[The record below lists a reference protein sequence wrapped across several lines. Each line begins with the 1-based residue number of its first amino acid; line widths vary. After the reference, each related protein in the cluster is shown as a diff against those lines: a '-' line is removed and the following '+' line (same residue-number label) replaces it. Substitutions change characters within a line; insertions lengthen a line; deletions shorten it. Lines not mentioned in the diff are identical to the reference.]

1 MASDE
6 GFGPPKKTLEDQV
19 AGLADFQRDTYYL
32 LTSLIGADGAEDT
45 LGGMFGGLQESLDT
59 LTQAFTDGLPSSDLL
74 SGLGGGAAAGLTG
87 GGKAFPS
94 RAITSAPN
102 RNPTPEDVMKLPVE
116 FSMGY
121 LLIYNQLVK
130 MHEGD
135 ADKKKKGSGGGVS
148 GFFKGLLEGAAGIAL
163 LAVALIAFAGALAL
177 FQIVKWDA
185 ALVGMIAFAAFV
197 LGMTAIAKSMGN
209 NLKDFEKFGMG
220 MLLLTAG
227 IILFNVAI
235 LVSALVQPYIPAA
248 LQTIVGFRLFTKS
261 MVGIAN
267 TIGDNMANFQK
278 FALGI
283 LALTAGIILF
293 NVAIVISAM
302 VYRSGILFDGLIAV
316 GLFMGFVAGMGLIS
330 MMVGQ
335 LLPQFLKFSLGVL
348 ALTGSLILFGIA
360 IAVLAS
366 IVPKIPMAL
375 IGLGLMLAVMAGIGA
390 LIFIPFMPALL
401 AGILMFS
408 GTLAVLSV
416 ALLLWSVA
424 LAALGAVSG
433 LVPRAQAGIQGSL
446 QIIRDLTGLAIETGL
461 MMIALVA
468 FGATLAVLGAGLL
481 VWGTALATLGALD
494 SDKISRA
501 RTGIQGSL
509 DVLRSLKGVFFEII
523 AMAAFGVAVGVFAN
537 GMIAFADVIVKFGK
551 IGDEE
556 VNRANNGI
564 KKIISFLTDPAAGG
578 VATLFETM
586 NNSVLKGLRK
596 FGESLK
602 PFSEA
607 MNDLSSAILT
617 FGEKEGVVERAS
629 KSIMTLLTTFS
640 NLQGV
645 MQGINRENVWKFKDS
660 LADLGWGIKQ
670 LTDYASDSAVNR
682 VPAIASALERLAA
695 INLGGVFSPLMDLAN
710 RQADIEK
717 LSKSMERISRSM
729 EAPRENV
736 FTKLGQT
743 LANLNGGQVSA
754 GAEAGEG
761 RGPAR
766 ITGPSQME
774 MYVKEIRDYM
784 KTWEAARVNAAN
796 DKEIA
801 AVTGAGGGSTSVTSF
816 QLAPAGSPFP
826 LAGMSFG
833 G

>member
-19 AGLADFQRDTYYL
+19 AGLADFQKDTYYL

-74 SGLGGGAAAGLTG
+74 SGLGDGAVAGLAG
-87 GGKAFPS
+87 GSKGFPS
-94 RAITSAPN
+94 KAIKTAPKEK
-102 RNPTPEDVMKLPVE
+102 PTVSDMMSLPVE

-235 LVSALVQPYIPAA
+235 LVSSLIVPYIPPA
-248 LQTIVGFRLFTKS
+248 LLAIGGFTLFTY
-261 MVGIAN
+261 
-267 TIGDNMANFQK
+267 
-278 FALGI
+278 
-283 LALTAGIILF
+283 
-293 NVAIVISAM
+293 AM
-302 VYRSGILFDGLIAV
+302 VRISKMIGNN
-316 GLFMGFVAGMGLIS
+316 MGE
-330 MMVGQ
+330 
-335 LLPQFLKFSLGVL
+335 FLKFSLGVL
-348 ALTGSLILFGIA
+348 VMTAGIILFNAAIAISAAIYRSGLLGDGLIGVGIFTAFAFGMGLLAKMVGNLLPSFLEFSLGVLALSGSLILFGIA

-366 IVPKIPMAL
+366 IAPKIPAAL
-375 IGLGLMLAVMAGIGA
+375 VGLGLMLAVMAGIGA

-401 AGILMFS
+401 DGILVFS
-408 GTLAVLSV
+408 GVLAVLSV
-416 ALLLWSVA
+416 SLLLWGAA
-424 LAALGAVSG
+424 LAVLGAVSG
-433 LVPRAQAGIQGSL
+433 LVPGAQAGITGSL
-446 QIIRDLTGLAIETGL
+446 QIIKDLTGLAMETGL

-468 FGATLAVLGAGLL
+468 FGATLAVLGVGLV

-494 SDKISRA
+494 SDKIGRA
-501 RTGIQGSL
+501 RAGIQGSL
-509 DVLRSLKGVFFEII
+509 DVLKSLKGVFLEVI
-523 AMAAFGVAVGVFAN
+523 AMAAFGVSVGIFAN

-556 VNRANNGI
+556 VNRANSGI

-607 MNDLSSAILT
+607 MNDLSAAILT
-617 FGEKEGVVERAS
+617 FGEREGVVERAS
-629 KSIMTLLTTFS
+629 KSIMSLLTTFS

-660 LADLGWGIKQ
+660 LADLGWGIKK
-670 LTDYASDSAVNR
+670 LTDQASDTAVNR

-695 INLGGVFSPLMDLAN
+695 VNLDGVFSPLMDLAK
-710 RQADIEK
+710 RQADIDK
-717 LSKSMERISRSM
+717 LAKSMERISKSM

-736 FTKLGQT
+736 FSKLGQT
-743 LANLNGGQVSA
+743 LATLNGGQVST
-754 GAEAGEG
+754 GAETGEG

-766 ITGPSQME
+766 ISGPSQME

-784 KTWEAARVNAAN
+784 KTWESARQSAIA
-796 DKEIA
+796 DKEVA
-801 AVTGAGGGSTSVTSF
+801 AVTSGGGQAIVSSF